1 MSDSTAA
8 PRAEPGRSTPPE
20 PFELG
25 DYVPRI
31 NLPDPTGRLVSLTHQ
46 SIAGGLVVLFC
57 PADGADL
64 ARWAQAIEVLS
75 GLGGRLF
82 VATQAKLAPPAPLE
96 GLLDSAGVIR
106 PIFAL
111 YDGGKGGI
119 ILDSGR
125 RLGGSPSGG

>member
-1 MSDSTAA
+1 MSDSTVA
-8 PRAEPGRSTPPE
+8 PRAEPGRSPPPE

-64 ARWAQAIEVLS
+64 APWAQATEALG

-82 VATQAKLAPPAPLE
+82 GVTPAKVALPARRG
-96 GLLDSAGVIR
+96 GLIYAAGGIR
-106 PIFAL
+106 PLFA
-111 YDGGKGGI
+111 
-119 ILDSGR
+119 
-125 RLGGSPSGG
+125 